1 MPRDHRPRPL
11 AVKPPVRAA
20 RPLWPVTLRVLAA
33 RFSFMVATSLAQLRF
48 GRGPRRGAQEFSSR
62 SDPAGRVSVV
72 GRARAEMWSRQEDAS
87 AVHPSVLEV
96 VEGISEGIG
105 WFVR

>member
-1 MPRDHRPRPL
+1 MW
-11 AVKPPVRAA
+11 
-20 RPLWPVTLRVLAA
+20 LWH
-33 RFSFMVATSLAQLRF
+33 
-48 GRGPRRGAQEFSSR
+48 
-62 SDPAGRVSVV
+62 
-72 GRARAEMWSRQEDAS
+72 EDAS